1 MNIARVLVAWR
12 FNRNSHSRSTFT
24 MNPSFT
30 SRRLLRLAPLAAA
43 LLAGAGLAHAQ
54 LFTPAQFVEACRTSP
69 ANTVVLTQQTKF
81 QTSFEGTTFQTP
93 TGCTVVL
100 AQGASFELDTIT
112 MQFGGPFVVQAPGGG
127 GVVLDKA
134 TLRAPSVALSLTG
147 FEGKFQMNT
156 ARLVATAGDISIQ
169 FGEKGFMEIKDS
181 GRWYQ
186 PRLSAQGRLS
196 IAAGASFT
204 GSIVQSGLQGAAGIS
219 MAFNGTDSGMKI
231 EASDL
236 LLSSGAARGAPYITG
251 PFTVT
256 GAAAKVAFEMINV
269 NLMEASQAVTVALNG
284 AESKLGWMRVSSQTS
299 SRRISLTAQGEKG
312 EVKLENALMYGLPEV
327 VIESG
332 AMGSV
337 SVTNSPGSITASQ
350 LIRIRAGLGGSC
362 SASTVGLNA
371 PVLQVCR

>member
-1 MNIARVLVAWR
+1 MPVQ
-12 FNRNSHSRSTFT
+12 S
-24 MNPSFT
+24 
-30 SRRLLRLAPLAAA
+30 LAPRSLRILPVTAAA
-43 LLAGAGLAHAQ
+43 LLASHAVQ
-54 LFTPAQFVEACRTSP
+54 AQTLTPAQFVEACRTAP
-69 ANTVVLTQQTKF
+69 ANTVVLTQQTKL

-112 MQFGGPFVVQAPGGG
+112 MQFGGPFVVQASAGGG
-127 GVVLDKA
+127 GVVIDKA
-134 TLRAPSVALSLTG
+134 TLRAPSIALNLTG

-156 ARLVATAGDISIQ
+156 ARMAATTGNLSIQ

-186 PRLSAQGRLS
+186 PRLTAAGRLS
-196 IAAGASFT
+196 VTAGASFT
-204 GSIVQSGLQGAAGIS
+204 GGVVQSGLQGAAGMS
-219 MAFNGTDSGMKI
+219 FSFNGADSGMKI
-231 EASDL
+231 EGSDL
-236 LLSSGAARGAPYITG
+236 LVSSGASTPGTYVAG

-256 GAAAKVAFEMINV
+256 GSAPKVAFELINV
-269 NLMEASQAVTVALNG
+269 NLMEASQAVTIALNG
-284 AESKLGWMRVSSQTS
+284 AESKLGYSQVRSQTS
-299 SRRISLTAQGEKG
+299 SRRIALTANGEKG
-312 EVKLENALMYGLPEV
+312 EVKVENVLMYGLPEV

-332 AMGSV
+332 AQGSV

>member
-1 MNIARVLVAWR
+1 MQ
-12 FNRNSHSRSTFT
+12 TFLI
-24 MNPSFT
+24 SK
-30 SRRLLRLAPLAAA
+30 RLLRLAPLSAA
-43 LLAGAGLAHAQ
+43 LLSGVGLTHAQ
-54 LFTPAQFVEACRTSP
+54 SMSPAQFVEACRKSP
-69 ANTVVLTQQTKF
+69 ANTVVLREQTKF

-100 AQGASFELDTIT
+100 APGASFDLDTIT
-112 MQFGGPFVVQAPGGG
+112 MQFGGPFVVQASGSG

-134 TLRAPSVALSLTG
+134 TLRATSVALNLTG

-156 ARLVATAGDISIQ
+156 ARLAATTGDVAIQ

-186 PRLSAQGRLS
+186 PRLTARGRLS

-204 GSIVQSGLQGAAGIS
+204 GSIIQSGLQGTTGIS
-219 MAFNGTDSGMKI
+219 FAFNGADSGLKI
-231 EASDL
+231 EGSDL
-236 LLSSGAARGAPYITG
+236 LLTSGASNGAPYITG

-256 GAAAKVAFEMINV
+256 GTAPKVGFEMINV
-269 NLMEASQAVTVALNG
+269 NLMEATQAVTVALNG
-284 AESKLGWMRVSSQTS
+284 AESKLGWMQVRSQTS
-299 SRRISLTAQGEKG
+299 SRRISLTAMGEKG
-312 EVKLENALMYGLPEV
+312 EVKVENALMYGLPEV

-350 LIRIRAGLGGSC
+350 LIRVRAGLGGSC
-362 SASTVGLNA
+362 SASTQGLIA

>member
-1 MNIARVLVAWR
+1 
-12 FNRNSHSRSTFT
+12 
-24 MNPSFT
+24 MNPLFI
-30 SRRLLRLAPLAAA
+30 SRRLLRLAPLSAA
-43 LLAGAGLAHAQ
+43 LLASAGLTHAQ
-54 LFTPAQFVEACRTSP
+54 SITPAQFVEACRTAP

-112 MQFGGPFVVQAPGGG
+112 MQFGGPFVVQANGGG

-134 TLRAPSVALSLTG
+134 TLRAPSVALNLTG

-156 ARLVATAGDISIQ
+156 ARLAATTGDLSIQ

-186 PRLSAQGRLS
+186 PRLTARGRLS

-204 GSIVQSGLQGAAGIS
+204 GNIVQSGLQGTAGIAI
-219 MAFNGTDSGMKI
+219 AFNGADSGMKI
-231 EASDL
+231 ESSDL
-236 LLSSGAARGAPYITG
+236 LLTSGGSNPVPYITG

-256 GAAAKVAFEMINV
+256 GTAPKVAFEMINV
-269 NLMEASQAVTVALNG
+269 NLMEATQAVTVALNG
-284 AESKLGWMRVSSQTS
+284 AESKLGWMQVRSQTS
-299 SRRISLTAQGEKG
+299 SRRIALTAMGEKG
-312 EVKLENALMYGLPEV
+312 EVKVENALMYGLPEV

-362 SASTVGLNA
+362 SASTQGLNA